1 VVMARLQRALV
12 NLEMLSEDINDLS
25 ETELFTDAHNRLLQ
39 AILDTLVELN
49 TLVINETQAS
59 LQQMLAGSPFEN
71 VFEKKQMVSVY
82 VKLLGYVIT
91 ACEATNKASLIINDN
106 FDERADKRLELLQ
119 VKAIRAKSQLKTV
132 ASAMGKS
139 DYQKFVLICGLKSQE
154 WSWDV
159 LRARF

>member
-1 VVMARLQRALV
+1 MARLQRALV
-12 NLEMLSEDINDLS
+12 NLEILSEDINDLS
-25 ETELFTDAHNRLLQ
+25 DTALYGDTHKRLLQ
-39 AILDTLVELN
+39 TMLDTLLELN
-49 TLVINETQAS
+49 TLIVDETHAS
-59 LQQMLAGSPFEN
+59 FQQMLAGSPFET

-106 FDERADKRLELLQ
+106 FDESADKRLELLQ

-132 ASAMGKS
+132 ATAMGKS
-139 DYQKFVLICGLKSQE
+139 DYQKFLLMCGLSAPE